1 MNTVATTV
9 TTLRTSFAQHR
20 SERRDR
26 LRLERE
32 LASYDTPSDRVEL
45 AAILER
51 HTAEEIAPIEAI
63 LSRQAALGRRTAA

>member
-9 TTLRTSFAQHR
+9 TTLRTSLAQHR

-32 LASYDTPSDRVEL
+32 LAGYDTPSDRVEL
-45 AAILER
+45 YAILER
-51 HTAEEIAPIEAI
+51 HTADEIAPIEAI
-63 LSRQAALGRRTAA
+63 LSRQAALGRRSAA